1 MVQSTLKQQ
10 LHDAEL
16 EVKEQAEK
24 HKEILQYS
32 QSLAENNASSKAS
45 VAELQAKVCVQ
56 MMCGSRRSTAKLP
69 RECKIVIVL
78 LPFTRNRAL
87 LCVCCAVLLGLLS
100 VNTSR
105 FYAGG
110 IDSV

>member
-56 MMCGSRRSTAKLP
+56 WCLDLEEAQQSYRG
-69 RECKIVIVL
+69 IVK
-78 LPFTRNRAL
+78 
-87 LCVCCAVLLGLLS
+87 
-100 VNTSR
+100 
-105 FYAGG
+105 
-110 IDSV
+110 